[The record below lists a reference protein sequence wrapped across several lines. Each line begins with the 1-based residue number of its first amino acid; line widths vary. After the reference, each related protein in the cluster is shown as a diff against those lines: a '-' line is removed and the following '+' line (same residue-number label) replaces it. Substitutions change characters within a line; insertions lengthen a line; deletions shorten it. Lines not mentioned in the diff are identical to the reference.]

1 MYVLLILA
9 FLFVQIN
16 SLGSAKV
23 FTNKLEKVVQYKED
37 LNYSQGKRSLSDE
50 ILKPNVVLNQE
61 PIESIS

>member
-23 FTNKLEKVVQYKED
+23 LTNKLEKVVQYKED

>member
-16 SLGSAKV
+16 FLGSAKV
-23 FTNKLEKVVQYKED
+23 LTNKLEKVVQYKED
-37 LNYSQGKRSLSDE
+37 LNYSQGKRSLSDD

>member
-23 FTNKLEKVVQYKED
+23 LTNKLEKVVQYKED
-37 LNYSQGKRSLSDE
+37 LNYSQGKRSLSDD